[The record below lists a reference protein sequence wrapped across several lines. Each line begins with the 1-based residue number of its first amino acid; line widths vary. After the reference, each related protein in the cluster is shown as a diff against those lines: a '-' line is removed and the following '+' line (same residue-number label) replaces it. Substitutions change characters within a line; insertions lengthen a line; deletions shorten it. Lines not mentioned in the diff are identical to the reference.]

1 MSEDNTLTAQA
12 RDRVGKGAARE
23 LRRNNMVPAVIYGDK
38 KDPLSIALP
47 RKETT
52 LAIHAGGFMTTLLDI
67 EVDGKKHKVLP
78 KDYQLHPVSDVVMH
92 VDLLRVSAKTAV
104 TVEIPVVFLNEE
116 ECIGLKAGGT
126 LNVVRFTVEVNC
138 PANSI
143 PDNFEIDLTSYDIG
157 DSVNISAVDMPEG
170 AEPTITD
177 RDFTIATIAT
187 PAGLKSDEDAD
198 GDDEP
203 VETEVINQKA
213 DSVMGEGEDGLKDKS

>member
-1 MSEDNTLTAQA
+1 MSDNDTLTAQA

-52 LAIHAGGFMTTLLDI
+52 LAIHAGGFMTNLLDI
-67 EVDGKKHKVLP
+67 DVDGKKHTVLP
-78 KDYQLHPVSDVVMH
+78 KDYQLHPVSDAVMH
-92 VDLLRVSAKTAV
+92 VDLLRVSAKTEV
-104 TVEIPVVFLNEE
+104 TVEIPVNFLNEE
-116 ECIGLKAGGT
+116 TCVGLKAGGT

-143 PDNFEIDLTSYDIG
+143 PEGFDIDLTPFEIG
-157 DSVNISAVDMPEG
+157 DSINISAVDLPEG
-170 AEPTITD
+170 VTPTLTD

-187 PAGLKSDEDAD
+187 PAGLKSDEDAE

-213 DSVMGEGEDGLKDKS
+213 DDAEGDG

>member
-1 MSEDNTLTAQA
+1 MSDNNTLTAQA

-52 LAIHAGGFMTTLLDI
+52 LAIHAGGFMTNLLDI
-67 EVDGKKHKVLP
+67 DVDGKKHTVLP
-78 KDYQLHPVSDVVMH
+78 KDYQLHPVSDAVMH
-92 VDLLRVSAKTAV
+92 VDLLRVSAKTEV
-104 TVEIPVVFLNEE
+104 TVEIPVNFLNEE
-116 ECIGLKAGGT
+116 TCVGLKAGGT

-143 PDNFEIDLTSYDIG
+143 PEGFDIDLTPFEIG
-157 DSVNISAVDMPEG
+157 DSINISAVDLPEG
-170 AEPTITD
+170 VTPTITD

-187 PAGLKSDEDAD
+187 PAGLKSDEDAE

-213 DSVMGEGEDGLKDKS
+213 DDAEGDG